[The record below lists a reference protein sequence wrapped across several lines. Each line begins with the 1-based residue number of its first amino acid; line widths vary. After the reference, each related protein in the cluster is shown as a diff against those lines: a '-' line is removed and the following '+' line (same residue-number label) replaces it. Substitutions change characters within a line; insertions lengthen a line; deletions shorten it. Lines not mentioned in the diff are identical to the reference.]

1 MKRRDF
7 LAAASGMMLPLA
19 VDGFSIKTLTKDSAL
34 VRSLSKTAILNS
46 DRALVIIYLNGGNDG
61 LNTVIPKD
69 HYSAYQSLRSNI
81 AIAENK
87 ILSLDGNPLTG
98 LHPSMTGMQ
107 NLYNEGKLAIIHS
120 VSYPNPNQSHVRSS
134 DIWMTATDSDKFTD
148 TGWAGRYLNSRYPN
162 YPADFPNADM
172 EDPLAVQIG
181 YANSPTLSGGPQG
194 MGVTLENPGSFYQ
207 LLGSDSFVSSN
218 ELPCCDAGEL
228 IKYCRQQQVLNSAF
242 SGEIKKAADA
252 GKNLA
257 TYPTPL
263 GLNDLSE
270 QLKIVAR
277 LIHGGLKTKI
287 YFVEMFGF
295 DTHSSQTSATDS
307 SQGLHAGL
315 LKRLSDSIA
324 AFQNDLQQQG
334 TEDKVIGMTFSDFG
348 RRASSNA
355 SLGTDHGIAAP
366 MFVFGTGVRRRT
378 VGTNPDLVNDL
389 IPLQPTPGANNQDIK
404 MQIDF
409 RRIYSD
415 ILKDWFGTDPATTSA
430 LLFKGFATT
439 SLFSNVIE
447 TVASG
452 AWPDRNIW
460 SAGCMPG
467 PNDYV
472 KINSGHV
479 VNVGQNITVR
489 NIQVDGGGELSFLG
503 NYNITTTG

>member
-7 LAAASGMMLPLA
+7 LAAASGMLLPVA
-19 VDGFSIKTLTKDSAL
+19 VNGFGIKALTRDSAL
-34 VRSLSKTAILNS
+34 VRSLSKSVAVNT
-46 DRALVIIYLNGGNDG
+46 DRVMVIIYLNGGNDG
-61 LNTVIPKD
+61 LNTVIPKE
-69 HYSAYQSLRSNI
+69 YYQQYNALRSNI
-81 AIAENK
+81 AIPENK
-87 ILSLDGNPLTG
+87 ILSLSNNSVTG

-107 NLYNEGKLAIIHS
+107 NLYNEGKLALIHS

-134 DIWMTATDSDKFTD
+134 DIWMTGVDSDKYSD
-148 TGWAGRYLNSRYPN
+148 TGWAGRYLKSRYPN
-162 YPADFPNADM
+162 YPADYPNAEM

-181 YANSPTLSGGPQG
+181 FANSPALSGGPQG

-207 LLGSDSFVSSN
+207 LLGGDSFANSDD
-218 ELPCCDAGEL
+218 LPCCDAGEL
-228 IKYCRQQQVLNSAF
+228 IKFCRQQQVLNSAF
-242 SGEIKKAADA
+242 SSEVKKAADA
-252 GKNLA
+252 GSNLA
-257 TYPTPL
+257 TYPTPT

-277 LIHGGLKTKI
+277 LIHGGLKSKI

-295 DTHSSQTSATDS
+295 DTHAGQVVSSNPLEGVHST
-307 SQGLHAGL
+307 L

-324 AFQNDLQQQG
+324 AFQNDLKLQG

-348 RRASSNA
+348 RRATSNA
-355 SLGTDHGIAAP
+355 SFGTDHGVAAP
-366 MFVFGTGVRRRT
+366 MFVFGSGVKRQV

-389 IPLQPTPGANNQDIK
+389 VPLQPTPGANNQDIK

-415 ILKDWFGTDPATTSA
+415 ILKDWFGTDPATTNA
-430 LLFKGFATT
+430 LLFKDFATT

-479 VNVGQNITVR
+479 INVGQNITVR